1 MNTPN
6 KLTLLRVLIIP
17 VFMVL
22 LLVTQIPYH
31 MFWAAVCFAAA
42 SITDTIDGRLA
53 RKNNQVTTFGIFLDP
68 LADKLLVISA
78 LVCFVQL
85 NLSDAWVAMIIVAR
99 ELLVTSLRLIA
110 SGSGVVIAANIWG
123 KAKTT
128 TQIIAILGVMLLA
141 TFRLPAIY
149 GQGLLWV
156 AAFFTV
162 ASGVQY
168 MVVYRKYIDTT
179 K

>member
-6 KLTLLRVLIIP
+6 KLTLLRVCVIP

-22 LLVTQIPYH
+22 LLCRQIPYH
-31 MFWAAVCFAAA
+31 MLFAAACFAAA

-53 RKNNQVTTFGIFLDP
+53 RKNNQVTTFGKFLDP
-68 LADKLLVISA
+68 LADKMLVISA

-85 NLSDAWVAMIIVAR
+85 GLADAWVAMVIVAR

-128 TQIIAILGVMLLA
+128 AQIIAILAVMLFA
-141 TFRLPAIY
+141 AFGLPTVY
-149 GQGLLWV
+149 GSALLWI

-162 ASGVQY
+162 VTGVQY
-168 MVVYRKYIDTT
+168 LVVYRKYIDTT